1 MRILSDADVSMG
13 TQPSV
18 VALGTFDG
26 VHRGH
31 QELLAIVVA
40 HARQRGA
47 LATVITF
54 DPHPASVVAP
64 ERAPQQ
70 IASLVQRLEWFA
82 VLGIDQVRL
91 ITFDEAAAQ
100 ESASAFTQRVVVDE
114 IHAISVVT
122 GDDTHFGKDRQGNAD
137 FLESFGQTAGFSVV
151 RCPSFGGEVRF
162 STSLVRAA
170 LAGGDLDE
178 VTNVL
183 GRPFVLRGEVVHG
196 DHRGRELGYPTAN
209 LSLAAHQALP
219 ALGICAGAAFVQ
231 GEWRCAAISV
241 GRRPQFYDNGFVL
254 VEVYL
259 PGFTGDI
266 YGEVL
271 DVAFLS
277 RLRPEMTFDDLDG
290 LLVQMGLDV
299 ERAKEIFETFTPSS
313 PFLLR

>member
-54 DPHPASVVAP
+54 DPHPAFVVAP

-114 IHAISVVT
+114 LHAISVVT

-219 ALGICAGAAFVQ
+219 ALGIYAGAAFVQ